1 MNSSLPVIW
10 RSNSEEYEKARIG
23 RVFNHRRPERS
34 PLAVVAPTCTSHIID
49 TVLLAIQRKC
59 RISVRSGGHSWAAWS
74 VRDDAILID
83 LGNFREISLDEKTGI
98 VKASPST
105 TGRMLNSFLA
115 EKGCMFA
122 GGHCPDVGL
131 GGFLLQGGM
140 GWNCKNW
147 GWACQSIAAIDAV
160 TADGSFI
167 HCSADQN
174 SELFWAARGA
184 GPGFPGVV
192 TRFYLQSRPSFS
204 HMRSS
209 AYSYPK
215 SDYCKAMDWVL
226 SITADFDSDTEIVA
240 VSSYPPGHDEIHITV
255 LFVTFKNSEEAAL
268 KALQRA
274 EDSHPTG
281 TVGHWFCKSTSLE
294 QEYNDQARANPEG
307 HRYTA
312 DNAYICNDANVLEIL
327 EEAFTTLPS
336 RKAFA
341 LWYSMAPVSRR
352 PLENMALSMQSDHY
366 FALYTVWE
374 HKEDD
379 ERCQNW
385 VKNIMRGV
393 DIHSEGAYLGDS
405 DFQVRR
411 TRFWGEKEGIRL
423 HDIRRKWDPLGTI
436 CGYLD
441 AGDISG
447 VNGLENVHEWVAKVK
462 I

>member
-1 MNSSLPVIW
+1 MSSSLPIIW

-23 RVFNHRRPERS
+23 RVFNHRRPKRL
-34 PLAVVAPTCTSHIID
+34 PLAVVEATCTSHIID
-49 TVLLAIQRKC
+49 TVLLANQRKC
-59 RISVRSGGHSWAAWS
+59 CVSVRSGGHSWAAWS
-74 VRDDAILID
+74 VRDDAILVD
-83 LGNFREISLDEKTGI
+83 LGSFHEISLDEETGI

-115 EKGCMFA
+115 GKGRMFA

-147 GWACQSIAAIDAV
+147 GWACQSIAAIDTI

-167 HCSADQN
+167 HCDADQN

-184 GPGFPGVV
+184 GPGFPGII
-192 TRFYLQSRPSFS
+192 TRFYLQTRPSYS

-209 AYSYPK
+209 AYSYSK
-215 SDYCKAMDWVL
+215 GDYCRAMDWVL
-226 SITADFDSDTEIVA
+226 SISADFDSDTEIVA
-240 VSSYPPGHDEIHITV
+240 VSSYPLGNDDIEITV
-255 LFVTFKNSEEAAL
+255 LLVTFKNSEEAAL
-268 KALQRA
+268 KALQGA

-312 DNAYICNDANVLEIL
+312 DNAYIRNDANVAELL

-336 RKAFA
+336 RKSFA

-352 PLENMALSMQSDHY
+352 PLKDMALSMQSDHY

-379 ERCQNW
+379 EQCQSW
-385 VKNIMRGV
+385 VKGIMRDV
-393 DIHSEGAYLGDS
+393 EVHSEGAYLGDS

-411 TRFWGEKEGIRL
+411 TRFWGEKEGVKLRE
-423 HDIRRKWDPLGTI
+423 IRRKWDPLGRI

-447 VNGLENVHEWVAKVK
+447 VDGLENVHEWATKVK